1 MALAYD
7 RQPTEQQLSEEQAKA
22 VREDKLVRMLK
33 AEEEDALGYAQTE
46 IAEQQLE
53 ALRRYYGEKYGD
65 EEDGRS
71 QVTTREVFETIEWQR
86 NDYARVLNEGGK
98 LVFAEETREEHA
110 KQARAAEDYI
120 QWILFHDNPGFER
133 LDDFTFDGLL
143 HRRGYIACYWRTK
156 EYRAP
161 QTLTGLNIMQ
171 VQELM
176 ADPEIEIMGQD
187 FDQESEAGGISLMV
201 RRTKSPARCEIVT
214 FAPEDVRVNG
224 RSVEIDGGRYL
235 GLVWRKLR
243 GEIAREW
250 PDKALEISQY
260 SGNQGSGGLVRS
272 AEDVRQER
280 FQDNN
285 DAFDDTGDD
294 ASTELEVLEE
304 YLRVDLDGDGYP
316 ELIRSYRLGD
326 IILEESEV
334 EENPLGSWTPI
345 RIPHR
350 FMGLSVHDITAD
362 LQRIS
367 TVLTRAGLDAV
378 YQSVVNREAFDK
390 NKVEADGAINSTY
403 TGTKIPVDGDPSSA
417 IFPLVGGLPTASVAW
432 EALEINKQRL
442 EDRTG
447 ATRQTRGLDS
457 DQLSKEHSGK
467 ALGMLQMS
475 ADARKELTARNLAGG
490 LTHFVGKVY
499 RLVCRNQNEARQ
511 VKIGGKYA
519 TFDPRTW
526 NSDLKIN
533 FRVAGLNREHS
544 LVGLRLIGEE
554 QEKVIETLGP
564 GNPNVTSKNRY
575 RYQEELCRFAERD
588 TGAFFTEVPDE
599 PETDE
604 QGQPVMDEATG
615 EPKMKPW
622 APPPQEDP
630 AMAKV
635 KSDAAAKQ
643 ADQQLAAQDSQ
654 ATLQLKTAETQAN
667 LALQEQK
674 DSATLAQQ
682 AEKAALDLQL
692 AREKAAAEIKLANR
706 KAAAEIE
713 LAWAKF
719 EAEQA
724 LAREK
729 MAAEQELAR
738 MQIAAQRESHAEDT
752 TAKRE
757 MHTEKVTAD
766 KEVKISKNREGG
778 SLSE

>member
-7 RQPTEQQLSEEQAKA
+7 EPTEAQLSKEQAQA
-22 VREDKLVRMLK
+22 LREDKLVRMLK

-53 ALRRYYGEKYGD
+53 ALRRYFGEHYGD

-98 LVFAEETREEHA
+98 LIYAEETREEHA
-110 KQARAAEDYI
+110 KQARAAEDYL

-143 HRRGYIACYWRTK
+143 HRRGYIACYWRDK
-156 EYRAP
+156 EYQAP

-176 ADPEIEIMGQD
+176 NDPDLDIVGQD
-187 FDQESEAGGISLMV
+187 FDQESEAGGITLMV
-201 RRTKSPARCEIVT
+201 RRVKSPARCEIVT

-224 RSVEIDGGRYL
+224 RTVEIDSGRYV

-243 GEIAREW
+243 GEIVREF
-250 PDKALEISQY
+250 PHKALEISEY
-260 SGNQGSGGLVRS
+260 SRDQGGGGLVRS

-285 DAFDDTGDD
+285 DDFGMTKDE

-326 IILEESEV
+326 IILDESEV
-334 EENPLGSWTPI
+334 EENPLGTWTPI

-390 NKVEADGAINSTY
+390 NRVDADGAINSTY
-403 TGTKIPVDGDPSSA
+403 TGTKIPVDGPPGDA
-417 IFPLVGGLPTASVAW
+417 ILPLVGGLPTASVAW
-432 EALEINKQRL
+432 DALEINKQRL

-475 ADARKELTARNLAGG
+475 ADARKELTARNLASG
-490 LTHFVGKVY
+490 LTAFVGKVY

-511 VKIGGKYA
+511 VKIGGKYCS
-519 TFDPRTW
+519 FDPRTW

-554 QEKVIETLGP
+554 QEKVIEALGP

-588 TGAFFTEVPDE
+588 CGAFFTEVPDE
-599 PETDE
+599 PEMGPD
-604 QGQPVMDEATG
+604 GQPVIDEETG

-635 KSDAAAKQ
+635 KADTAAKQ
-643 ADQQLAAQDSQ
+643 AEMQLKGQESA
-654 ATLQLKTAETQAN
+654 ATLQLKSQETQAN
-667 LALQEQK
+667 LALQDKK
-674 DSATLAQQ
+674 DSATLQQQ

-692 AREKAAAEIKLANR
+692 AREKAAAEIDLANR
-706 KAAAEIE
+706 KAQAEIE

-738 MQIAAQRESHAEDT
+738 MQIAAHRESHAEDT
-752 TAKRE
+752 DAKRE
-757 MHTEKVTAD
+757 MHSEKVAAD
-766 KEVKISKNREGG
+766 KEIKISKNREGG

>member
-7 RQPTEQQLSEEQAKA
+7 TPTPDQLSDEQAKLA
-22 VREDKLVRMLK
+22 REDKLVRMLK

-46 IAEQQLE
+46 VAEQQLE
-53 ALRRYYGEKYGD
+53 ALRRYFGEKYGD
-65 EEDGRS
+65 EEEGRS
-71 QVTTREVFETIEWQR
+71 QITTREVFETIEWQR

-98 LVFAEETREEHA
+98 LIYAEETREEHA
-110 KQARAAEDYI
+110 KSARAAEKYI
-120 QWILFHDNPGFER
+120 QWIMFQDNPGFER

-143 HRRGYIACYWRTK
+143 HRRGYLACYWRTK

-161 QTLTGLNIMQ
+161 QQLTGLNIMQ

-176 ADPEIEIMGQD
+176 ADPEVEIIGQD
-187 FDQESEAGGISLMV
+187 FDNESEAGGISLLV
-201 RRTKSPARCEIVT
+201 RRTKSPARCEIVS

-224 RSVEIDGGRYL
+224 RSTDIDSGRYL

-250 PDKALEISQY
+250 PHKAFEISQY

-272 AEDVRQER
+272 SNDVRQER
-280 FQDNN
+280 FQDN
-285 DAFDDTGDD
+285 DDDFGDVADD

-326 IILEESEV
+326 ILLEESEV

-390 NKVEADGAINSTY
+390 NRVEADGAINSTY
-403 TGTKIPVDGDPSSA
+403 TGTKIPVDGPPGDA
-417 IFPLVGGLPTASVAW
+417 IMPLVGGLPTASVAW
-432 EALEINKQRL
+432 DALEINKQRL

-475 ADARKELTARNLAGG
+475 ADARKELTARNLAAG
-490 LTHFVGKVY
+490 LSAFAGKVY

-511 VKIGGKYA
+511 VKIGGEYC
-519 TFDPRTW
+519 TFDPKTW
-526 NSDLKIN
+526 NSDLKVA

-554 QEKVIETLGP
+554 QEKVIAELGP

-588 TGAFFTEVPDE
+588 TEAFFTEVPDE

-622 APPPQEDP
+622 APPAPPDPQ
-630 AMAKV
+630 MAKV
-635 KSDAAAKQ
+635 EADKEAKQ
-643 ADQQLAAQDSQ
+643 AELQLNAQASQ
-654 ATLQLKTAETQAN
+654 AEQQLKTQETQAN
-667 LALQEQK
+667 LALQQQK
-674 DSATLAQQ
+674 DEATLAQQ

-692 AREKAAAEIKLANR
+692 ARDKAAAEIDLANR
-706 KAAAEIE
+706 KAQAEIE

-729 MAAEQELAR
+729 MAAEMELAR
-738 MQIAAQRESHAEDT
+738 MQAANDREKHSEKIASDEYKHS
-752 TAKRE
+752 
-757 MHTEKVTAD
+757 EKVAAD
-766 KEVKISKNREGG
+766 VKISKNRDGG